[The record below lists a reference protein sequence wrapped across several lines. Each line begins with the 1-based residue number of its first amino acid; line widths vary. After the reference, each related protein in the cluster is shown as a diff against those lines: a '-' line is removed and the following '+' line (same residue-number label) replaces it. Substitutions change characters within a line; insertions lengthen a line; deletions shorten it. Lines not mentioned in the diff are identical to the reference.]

1 MSEGPSQRIV
11 VVTGAAMGIGR
22 ATALAF
28 GEKGDFVY
36 VLDIDFEKGSEVA
49 GLNEHARFVRC
60 DVTSSEDVRDAIGQI
75 GEESGH
81 IDVLVNNAG
90 GFPAQRSLEETSL
103 DEWRQ
108 IIDLNLTSVFFITQ
122 AALPLIRQQVERRIG
137 VLRAPPRPERPV
149 PRKLL
154 SRRIGPSL
162 VCAVGRWR
170 ERVRD
175 VGLCATHQGLLRVL
189 ERR

>member
-1 MSEGPSQRIV
+1 MSVGFFATECGGANEGGTSHV
-11 VVTGAAMGIGR
+11 VER
-22 ATALAF
+22 
-28 GEKGDFVY
+28 
-36 VLDIDFEKGSEVA
+36 
-49 GLNEHARFVRC
+49 R
-60 DVTSSEDVRDAIGQI
+60 
-75 GEESGH
+75 
-81 IDVLVNNAG
+81 
-90 GFPAQRSLEETSL
+90 
-103 DEWRQ
+103 
-108 IIDLNLTSVFFITQ
+108 
-122 AALPLIRQQVERRIG
+122 ALPLIRQQVERRIG